1 MLVDAIETLFHPV
14 LVYNNKEGADA
25 ALLARFKEP
34 AWNNPVVRFLDVEGA
49 DVLPR
54 ADGVWELAPL
64 VARTVA
70 SLRAAKR
77 EVPAWLDLFAADQAG
92 GASGRATFAMHCFWE
107 GEGHL
112 GGIDGVLHTRAGWLE
127 GKEVVEVAFDP
138 SKISYAELI
147 ARAQRL
153 ECASTVYARDDAQL
167 ATARAK
173 VAERAVR
180 SDEAAKDAEASD
192 QKHALRASP
201 LRSVPMTA
209 AQAAKV
215 NAALAAGQDPMPWLA
230 PSQREA
236 AARVGKIAARR
247 RTALPDL
254 FGREDLAVAF
264 AELQTALAAAPKD
277 G

>member
-1 MLVDAIETLFHPV
+1 M

-25 ALLARFKEP
+25 VLLARFKEP
-34 AWNNPVVRFLDVEGA
+34 AWNNPVVRFLDAEGA

-54 ADGVWELAPL
+54 ADGVWKLGPL

-77 EVPAWLDLFAADQAG
+77 DVPAWLEVFAAEQAG
-92 GASGRATFAMHCFWE
+92 VASGLATFAMHCFWE
-107 GEGHL
+107 GEAHL
-112 GGIDGVLHTRAGWLE
+112 GGLAGVLGTRAAWLQ

-138 SKISYAELI
+138 GTIAYADLL
-147 ARAQRL
+147 AKAQSL
-153 ECASTVYARDDAQL
+153 ECASTVFARDDAQL
-167 ATARAK
+167 ATAKAA

-180 SDEAAKDAEASD
+180 SDEAVKDAEASD

-209 AQAAKV
+209 AQAVKV
-215 NAALAAGQDPMPWLA
+215 NAALAGARDPMPWLA
-230 PSQREA
+230 PAQREA
-236 AARVGKIAARR
+236 AARVGKVAAKAR
-247 RTALPDL
+247 AGLPDL
-254 FGREDLAVAF
+254 FGREDLGAAF
-264 AELQTALAAAPKD
+264 SELRGALAAVAKD